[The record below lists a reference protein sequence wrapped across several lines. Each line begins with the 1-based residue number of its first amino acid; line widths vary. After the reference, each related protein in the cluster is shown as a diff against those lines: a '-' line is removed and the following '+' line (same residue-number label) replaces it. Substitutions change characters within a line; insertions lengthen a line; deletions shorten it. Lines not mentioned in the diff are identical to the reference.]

1 MSSVEDTGTSNT
13 KDDPAA
19 AALAS
24 SSTSLAPPT
33 TSQII
38 STLRKSIRQTYPEID
53 HLYSDA
59 YLASVVS
66 VPDRTYEYARDEKIS
81 KALEWRRQY
90 GVDSLV
96 DAFYWCDSA
105 DDNDNDSGE
114 GGARGIFRAKEVN
127 NNNNDD
133 ENENESTNINQSQ
146 KQNQPVSPVFVPSQY
161 LVDVCL
167 SGAFRFAGFDKE
179 GRAILHSQTALLDWW
194 RTGVEDGIRYH
205 VLVIEY
211 ALRMI
216 LIAGHRQHNGRDNTV
231 LREDR
236 ETNISE
242 SKRNDRDQVQ
252 VAATNTT
259 TAPESVG
266 VSESMVLYVD
276 TSNMS
281 LIPPPMGALIG
292 LAKLLQRA
300 YPDRIHRIYIG
311 PVNPV
316 LRKLYEL
323 VAPYLRP
330 RSRDK
335 IVLLEG
341 VPGISSDR
349 G

>member
-1 MSSVEDTGTSNT
+1 M
-13 KDDPAA
+13 
-19 AALAS
+19 
-24 SSTSLAPPT
+24 
-33 TSQII
+33 
-38 STLRKSIRQTYPEID
+38 
-53 HLYSDA
+53 
-59 YLASVVS
+59 
-66 VPDRTYEYARDEKIS
+66 PDRTYEYARDEKIS

-96 DAFYWCDSA
+96 DAFYC
-105 DDNDNDSGE
+105 NE
-114 GGARGIFRAKEVN
+114 GTVLEGGIFRAEEVN
-127 NNNNDD
+127 NNNN
-133 ENENESTNINQSQ
+133 ENEIKNGSTNIS
-146 KQNQPVSPVFVPSQY
+146 QNQPVSPVFVPSQY

-216 LIAGHRQHNGRDNTV
+216 LIAGHRQHDGTNNTV
-231 LREDR
+231 LKEDR
-236 ETNISE
+236 ETNNDNE
-242 SKRNDRDQVQ
+242 SKRSYRDQVQ

-266 VSESMVLYVD
+266 ISESMVLYVD

-300 YPDRIHRIYIG
+300 YPDRIYRIYIG